1 MELINKQPIIVE
13 HDIKRSETHLLN
25 NPKKKN
31 LYSDIYSCVNVD
43 NFCHVGESV
52 VSVFSCYI
60 VCVLFNEK
68 KLIFL
73 YNLQYP
79 HTLLEAGCCQT
90 RHQRHPQDMNEETG
104 DSHESGRPSLSCS
117 VLLHHLW
124 YSETRRTSSLKE
136 RKK

>member
-1 MELINKQPIIVE
+1 MLTTFAMLVNQ
-13 HDIKRSETHLLN
+13 
-25 NPKKKN
+25 
-31 LYSDIYSCVNVD
+31 LYQSSL
-43 NFCHVGESV
+43 
-52 VSVFSCYI
+52 CYI

-68 KLIFL
+68 KPIFL

-117 VLLHHLW
+117 VLLHHL
-124 YSETRRTSSLKE
+124 
-136 RKK
+136 